1 MQAACLFS
9 RSRFNTAM
17 RRSRGGGRQTEE
29 ETNERER
36 KGEEGGKRRRERER
50 ELKEAEGDVGSVTLV
65 SSSDPNLTQ
74 GSNIVV
80 DSPVV

>member
-1 MQAACLFS
+1 MRAACLFS

-36 KGEEGGKRRRERER
+36 EKERERER

>member
-1 MQAACLFS
+1 
-9 RSRFNTAM
+9 M
-17 RRSRGGGRQTEE
+17 RRSRGGDRQTEE

-36 KGEEGGKRRRERER
+36 ERGRRKEKER

>member
-1 MQAACLFS
+1 
-9 RSRFNTAM
+9 M

-29 ETNERER
+29 ETNEGE
-36 KGEEGGKRRRERER
+36 EEGGEREREKER

>member
-1 MQAACLFS
+1 MRAACLFS

-17 RRSRGGGRQTEE
+17 RRSRGGDRQTEE

-36 KGEEGGKRRRERER
+36 ERGRRKEKERK
-50 ELKEAEGDVGSVTLV
+50 LKEAEGDVGSVTLV

>member
-1 MQAACLFS
+1 
-9 RSRFNTAM
+9 M

-29 ETNERER
+29 ETNEGEGGERER
-36 KGEEGGKRRRERER
+36 EKER